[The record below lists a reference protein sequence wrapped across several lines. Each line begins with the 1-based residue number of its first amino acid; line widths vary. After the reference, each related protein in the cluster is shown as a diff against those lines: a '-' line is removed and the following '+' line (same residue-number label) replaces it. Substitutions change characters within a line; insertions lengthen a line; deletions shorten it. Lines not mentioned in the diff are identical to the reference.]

1 MTLEQLAQC
10 GRPWAEERAKIAI
23 ELSSALETGAI
34 TRDEFLELTQDLIRA
49 DQLNSD
55 ADDVET
61 KVALEVGIRQLIS
74 IVSSIV

>member
-10 GRPWAEERAKIAI
+10 GRPWAEQRAKIAI
-23 ELSSALETGAI
+23 ELSSALETGDI
-34 TRDEFLELTQDLIRA
+34 TRDEFLELAQDLIRA
-49 DQLNSD
+49 DHLNGE